1 VVTVS
6 TGAYLVQPYPLWCAE
21 VSPGGS
27 ISASLVVGWHVPLEN
42 DAGPD
47 CVMVPVLARQ
57 SENGAVFAIS
67 EADIKNSGADMDD
80 AKLVFGSSRDEVRR
94 IAQAVAA
101 G

>member
-1 VVTVS
+1 MTVS

-21 VSPGGS
+21 VSPDGS

-42 DAGPD
+42 DAGPA

-57 SENGAVFAIS
+57 SENGAVFAIN
-67 EADIKNSGADMDD
+67 EADMRNSAADVDD
-80 AKLVFGSSRDEVRR
+80 TKLVFGSSRDEVRR
-94 IAQAVAA
+94 LAKAVTA